1 MTMAPVRRSLAG
13 LLFGV
18 GFACACLAL
27 SGLLLERTAL
37 SAGNAADAAAAVL
50 QDETLQAEVVR
61 AISAGT
67 ATQIYPTDPA
77 AAAVITENI
86 RIVASTDA
94 GSELLTDVVHDVQA
108 KVIGDSDDP
117 VVISPAQLVQIV
129 RDERAGALA
138 PLTLDVPRVGA
149 LAVASTVLGW
159 LVPISAIA
167 AVVLFVLCF
176 LSRPEKGALIRT
188 LGLGLLVLAA
198 SLLVFGYVVPRFVPT
213 LLDDSPWARIGPAM
227 ADDGITLVLGLA
239 IVLVAGGLALFTM
252 SNRMG
257 RSRRWSTP
265 VSTYRYREERR
276 WS

>member
-1 MTMAPVRRSLAG
+1 MAPVRRSLAG